1 MKKKSVLEL
10 LLGEWNTKTIVAI
23 ALGAALFGVLMNYG
37 GITVFTNVR
46 LTTAFLVPVVVG
58 ALFGP
63 IPAALAAGLGN
74 VIADTIGG
82 WGYWW
87 DWSIGNAVL
96 GLLVG
101 CLPLYGANI
110 AKGIFKTKHAI
121 IYVVI
126 AVVGNA
132 LAFGLITP
140 IFTQLFYGGELVV
153 TFLQANAATLANIAV
168 LVVGGLPVLY
178 ALAAR
183 NASAQNLTK
192 K

>member
-1 MKKKSVLEL
+1 MKKKSVWEL
-10 LLGEWNTKTIVAI
+10 FVGEWNTTTIVAV

-37 GITVFTNVR
+37 GITVFTNVK
-46 LTTAFLVPVVVG
+46 LTTAFLVPVIVG

-87 DWSIGNAVL
+87 DWSIGNAIL

-101 CLPLYGANI
+101 LLPLYGANI
-110 AKGIFKTKHAI
+110 SKGVFKLKHAL

-132 LAFGLITP
+132 FAFGLVTP
-140 IFTQLFYGGELVV
+140 IFTQLFYGGELTV

-178 ALAAR
+178 AFAAR
-183 NASAQNLTK
+183 NAASQNLTK